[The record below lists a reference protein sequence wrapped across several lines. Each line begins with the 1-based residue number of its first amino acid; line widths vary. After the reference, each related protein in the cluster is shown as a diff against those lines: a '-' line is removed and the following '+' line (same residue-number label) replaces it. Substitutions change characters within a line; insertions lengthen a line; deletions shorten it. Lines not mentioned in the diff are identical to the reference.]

1 MDSQSSDVANRPQ
14 FSEDSCRERLHQL
27 INGDSLDF
35 GAWNSLITE
44 IEKIHPDDIDMI
56 SLAYDSL
63 LSKFPLCHWYWK
75 RYAYHKARLCNADK
89 AVETFEQAVELT
101 PFSVGLW
108 YEYCLFAITYSDD
121 PDDVRRLF
129 QKGLAIVGKDY
140 YCHVLWDKYMVFE
153 FSQQK
158 WDVLAKVYAQALRFP
173 TQKLKKYYKIF
184 KDLVSILEEEIRSL
198 NNGNLEVQAE
208 ELYNG
213 ASALSD
219 KEISQVVNDLWDP
232 CDISV
237 RCKALHRYKFIG
249 DQLYQKACQLDEKI
263 KSFESNIQRRYFHI
277 TPIDDDQLNN
287 WHRYLDF
294 IEKQEDFDWALK
306 LYERCLISC
315 ANYPEFWMR
324 YVDFMEAQG
333 GRELALLAIERAKTV
348 FLNNVPGIH
357 LFSARF
363 SEQIRDLA
371 GARASFSNYDSGC
384 DIYFIESVVKQAN
397 MEKRLGNDEAACEI
411 YEKALRW
418 AMPDKEK
425 QHFLPKLYIHYYRLK
440 HMLTGGADTS
450 RDVLIE
456 GIKQV
461 PDSRLLYEELIRHAM
476 MHGGAKQ
483 LSIIDSIITTA
494 ISPSLDGPQGLDIK
508 DREYISTLFL
518 EFVDLCGT
526 VHDVKKAWNLHI
538 KLFPQLIR
546 VNPLYKY
553 PTSKERQSNS
563 PVLLNLPSK
572 NQSSGD
578 LIWQPEQEKLP
589 SLPLVDDKQ
598 PSNVS
603 AEQIPTLDDDDV
615 ANKKL
620 QQLSPKVSVD
630 FDDESKTDASKQ
642 MELVDGLDQRPKED
656 CPQQMDWTSISERQ
670 SKEDASTSS
679 LLEQEQPS
687 GPNVPPEISEEEA
700 RSTNILCPQELELEK
715 QLESVSLEKISPD
728 SQQEVPEGQVLVAS
742 DHHGS
747 EEVPSTSNCR
757 SAEGHLNAGHG
768 RSFVT
773 LAQNEADENKS
784 AADSAQSW
792 DFTAAS
798 HQNSTATQHPS
809 SRVTSSRAENQCET
823 KDMATPARSGSSE
836 FTHNPALQDQQLHP
850 QQVGLGPQ
858 DSTFEIH
865 PIQTQNSQGDPE
877 LPLVPEK
884 SGQGNIQPRE
894 SAAQEDI
901 SVKHGLE
908 NQPQMFSS
916 PVSSAQGNT
925 AENAMQTSQQVG
937 HAHHGQAFDQMWQYH
952 SQQQYQ
958 LLQQQYQQYQQQ
970 FLQMQQSY
978 PHQQPYLN
986 QQTYQ
991 QQVPIFQQQQQLQSL
1006 PYQHQQFQQQIPYL
1020 QQMQQQYHQQQYQ
1033 QMVQSMQPYNQ
1044 SPALAYQ
1051 YQMNQQGYEQVLQ
1064 QYQLNQ
1070 QTSHTLQQ
1078 QQEQGGYPQVQQHQ
1092 EQHQHLQ
1099 EQVDQGQQIVQH
1111 GTTSLESQPE
1121 RVSTQSKTAEEGSR
1135 HPKSA
1140 QGSL

>member
-1 MDSQSSDVANRPQ
+1 MDSQSSDAANRPQ
-14 FSEDSCRERLHQL
+14 FSEESRKAQGDVVMENALEEVQSVADSCRERLHQL

-44 IEKIHPDDIDMI
+44 IEKIHLDDIDMI

-63 LSKFPLCHWYWK
+63 LSKFPLCHWYWQ

-108 YEYCLFAITYSDD
+108 YEYCHFAITYSDD

-173 TQKLKKYYKIF
+173 TQKLQKYYKIF
-184 KDLVSILEEEIRSL
+184 KDLASILEEEIRSL

-333 GRELALLAIERAKTV
+333 GRELALFAIERAKTV
-348 FLNNVPGIH
+348 FLNV
-357 LFSARF
+357 RF
-363 SEQIRDLA
+363 NEQIRDLG

-461 PDSRLLYEELIRHAM
+461 PDCRLLY
-476 MHGGAKQ
+476 
-483 LSIIDSIITTA
+483 
-494 ISPSLDGPQGLDIK
+494 
-508 DREYISTLFL
+508 

-563 PVLLNLPSK
+563 PVLLNLSSK
-572 NQSSGD
+572 TQSSGD
-578 LIWQPEQEKLP
+578 LIRQPEQEKRP
-589 SLPLVDDKQ
+589 SFPLVDDKQ
-598 PSNVS
+598 PGNVS

-630 FDDESKTDASKQ
+630 FDDESKTDVSKK
-642 MELVDGLDQRPKED
+642 MELVDGLDQGPKED
-656 CPQQMDWTSISERQ
+656 CPQQMDWTSISEHQ
-670 SKEDASTSS
+670 SKEDASR

-728 SQQEVPEGQVLVAS
+728 SQLEVPEGQVLVAS

-747 EEVPSTSNCR
+747 EEIPSTSNHR
-757 SAEGHLNAGHG
+757 SAEGHLNAGHD

-784 AADSAQSW
+784 AADSTQSW

-798 HQNSTATQHPS
+798 HQNPTATPHPS
-809 SRVTSSRAENQCET
+809 SRVTSSRAENQRET
-823 KDMATPARSGSSE
+823 KDMETPARSGSSE
-836 FTHNPALQDQQLHP
+836 FSHNPALQDQQLHP
-850 QQVGLGPQ
+850 QQAGSGPQ

-865 PIQTQNSQGDPE
+865 PIQTQNGQGDPE
-877 LPLVPEK
+877 LPLVSEK

-894 SAAQEDI
+894 SAAQDDI

-925 AENAMQTSQQVG
+925 AENAMQTSQQ
-937 HAHHGQAFDQMWQYH
+937 
-952 SQQQYQ
+952 
-958 LLQQQYQQYQQQ
+958 
-970 FLQMQQSY
+970 
-978 PHQQPYLN
+978 
-986 QQTYQ
+986 
-991 QQVPIFQQQQQLQSL
+991 
-1006 PYQHQQFQQQIPYL
+1006 
-1020 QQMQQQYHQQQYQ
+1020 
-1033 QMVQSMQPYNQ
+1033 
-1044 SPALAYQ
+1044 
-1051 YQMNQQGYEQVLQ
+1051 
-1064 QYQLNQ
+1064 
-1070 QTSHTLQQ
+1070 Q
-1078 QQEQGGYPQVQQHQ
+1078 QQEQGGYAQVQQHQ

-1111 GTTSLESQPE
+1111 GITSLESQPE
-1121 RVSTQSKTAEEGSR
+1121 RVSTQSKTVEEGSR
-1135 HPKSA
+1135 HPKSE